1 MDGTSPDQRY
11 CPISVRERALAAN
24 IYDTALKA
32 KVGHGIQTLNSEFPQ
47 STMQRWT
54 VHRGLHLQSRCALLT
69 MQTAMYQ
76 ENHQIHHGEIM
87 QGLTEVGESAATA
100 QGEFGPVGDSR
111 PPWIT
116 DLPTGQTCGQPAV
129 RPVHSYLPLPSISRL
144 RPDALRLPGAASCP
158 APTGFAQGHHPQ
170 TF

>member
-1 MDGTSPDQRY
+1 MSLRSACYLSLLGNYLSE
-11 CPISVRERALAAN
+11 SL
-24 IYDTALKA
+24 YDTALKT
-32 KVGHGIQTLNSEFPQ
+32 KVGHGIQTLNSECPP

-129 RPVHSYLPLPSISRL
+129 PAGAQLPTAPQHFAPS
-144 RPDALRLPGAASCP
+144 A
-158 APTGFAQGHHPQ
+158 
-170 TF
+170 